1 MLASNGTAETAD
13 EVIPWVV
20 CECQR
25 NAALEIRNEIT
36 MNSLH
41 EDSEIPEGSYSV
53 IRDSLYIYCTRN
65 PN

>member
-1 MLASNGTAETAD
+1 MLDSNGIAETAD

-53 IRDSLYIYCTRN
+53 IHDS
-65 PN
+65 